1 MNVKTS
7 IDIINPANGEVIDTV
22 PIASQKKVELAAAI
36 VRKAALQCRSLSRF
50 QRSEILAKTAQLI
63 ALEKDQFAKLITK
76 ESGKTITQSSAEVE
90 RCINTF
96 QLAAEETKRHVGEV
110 IPFDSYAGSE
120 NRQGYFTREP
130 LGVIVAI
137 TPFNDPLNL
146 VAHKLAPAIATGNS
160 ILLKPSE
167 LAPLSALKLEEVIV
181 RAGFPKNA
189 IAVLTG
195 DAITGHALVTLP
207 YVRMVSFTGGMATA
221 EAIVKAGGLKK
232 YSMDL
237 GGNAPVIV
245 LADCDLEQAVAACI
259 SGSFWAAGQNCIG
272 TQRIIIEEE
281 IYAQFKRKLLEKI
294 KLMKIGDPLD
304 PTVDMGPMI
313 SEQAAKAAQLK
324 VDLAVKAGAKVLCGH
339 RRDGAFYQPT
349 VLENVGSDAQILSDE
364 VFAPIVNLITV
375 KNFAQAIAIAN
386 EPDFSLHAGI
396 FTNNL
401 AKAQKAVAE
410 LEFSGVMIND
420 SSDYRFDAMPF
431 GGYKYGG
438 LGREGVKFAM
448 QEMSQSKVVCFTG

>member
-1 MNVKTS
+1 MKEKSS
-7 IDIINPANGEVIDTV
+7 IEIINPANGEVIDSV
-22 PIASQKKVELAAAI
+22 PIASQKDVELTAAI
-36 VRKAALQCRSLSRF
+36 ARQAALQSRSLSRL
-50 QRSEILAKTAQLI
+50 QRSQILSKTAQLI
-63 ALEKDQFAKLITK
+63 ALEKIQFAKLITQ
-76 ESGKTITQSSAEVE
+76 ESGKTITQSSKEVE

-96 QLAAEETKRHVGEV
+96 ELAAEEAKRHVGEV
-110 IPFDSYAGSE
+110 IPFDAYAGSE
-120 NRQGYFTREP
+120 NRQGYFSREP
-130 LGVIVAI
+130 LGVVVAI

-167 LAPLSALKLEEVIV
+167 LAPLSALKLQEVIV
-181 RAGFPKNA
+181 RAGFPKDA

-195 DAITGHALVTLP
+195 DAITGQALVALP
-207 YVRMVSFTGGMATA
+207 YVRMVSFTGGISTA

-245 LADCDLEQAVAACI
+245 LADCDLEKAVTACI

-272 TQRIIIEEE
+272 TQRILIEDQ
-281 IYAQFKRKLLEKI
+281 IYADFKRKLLEKV
-294 KLMKIGDPLD
+294 KLMKIGDPMD

-324 VDLAVKAGAKVLCGH
+324 VDLAVKSGAKVLCGH

-349 VLENVGSDAQILSDE
+349 VLENVGSSAQLLSEE
-364 VFAPIVNLITV
+364 VFAPIVSLIAVKSLDEAITV
-375 KNFAQAIAIAN
+375 AN
-386 EPDFSLHAGI
+386 ATDCSLHAGI
-396 FTNNL
+396 FTKDL
-401 AKAQKAVAE
+401 AKAQKAAAE

-448 QEMSQSKVVCFTG
+448 QEMSQTKVICFAH